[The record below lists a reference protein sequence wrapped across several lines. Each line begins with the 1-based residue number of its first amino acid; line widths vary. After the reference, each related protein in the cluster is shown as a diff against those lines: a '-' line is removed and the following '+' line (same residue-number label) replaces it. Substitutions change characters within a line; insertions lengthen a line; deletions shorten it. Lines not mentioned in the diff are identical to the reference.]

1 MEKNKITIRLCYI
14 ELIIFAG
21 ILVTMIFHFRC
32 GFEKSFFALMIIAA
46 LVGCGVSLALKD
58 YLKSMI
64 QSSAFDVAGV
74 HNKKALEKQL
84 QQIQDEDDT
93 LDTGIMMF
101 DLNNLKIIND
111 TYGHEEGDVFI
122 QTFASF
128 LTRILTENSYLA
140 RFGGDEFLIIQRN
153 TTWSQLEQM
162 NIQLQ
167 TLIDEHNQTADHPL
181 SYAVG
186 YDISC
191 KNHYYLIMDLLKIA
205 DEKMYQDKKYK
216 KQQLAQKEQYL
227 TRSGLAQSIS
237 SDSLKEKIFTI
248 LTNANGEKEYAFI
261 MTDISKFHLINDYW
275 GYETGTKI
283 LNFVLR
289 RMELFSAPLFVNR
302 YHSDVFVA
310 VLDITGRKSSDVKKQ
325 IEEYNRQIIQEIL
338 KTFQINYFHLN
349 TGIYYLKDT
358 SIPAEQIISHTNIV
372 REKAKTEL
380 SGVCEYTND
389 IALNEQHCADTI
401 HSFKSALKQKEFK
414 IYFQPK
420 MCGKD
425 QTIASAEALVR
436 WQRENDTMWYPD
448 MFLPILEETGEIQ
461 ALDYYVYEETFAW
474 MNQRRKEGKR
484 VIPVSLNVSPVHFGN
499 IHSFAEKVMALV
511 KQYEINPYYV
521 IFEITETTFIHNIKA
536 VNEMIRFFHEQNIRI
551 SMDDFGSGYS
561 SLNALKDILFDEV
574 KIDKRFLSDE
584 LSENGKIVLQEIFH
598 LLKRTNKSIV
608 CEGVETKEM
617 VDFLVEEGCDELQ
630 GYYYYKPMSQNA
642 FEKLLDSIF
651 KTTAL
656 DVSSDISVLN
666 TLLAQEGLTDDE
678 LTRLR
683 KEREL

>member
-1 MEKNKITIRLCYI
+1 MASTFFGLTIAYTGLQAAQTSINVTSHNLANINNQAYTKETASIKAGEALRSYAKYGTLGAGVIVDAINQTRDSYYDEKYRNNYTNYGQYNVKDTYMSQIQNYLNEFTLKGYST
-14 ELIIFAG
+14 EY
-21 ILVTMIFHFRC
+21 
-32 GFEKSFFALMIIAA
+32 ENFFAA
-46 LVGCGVSLALKD
+46 LNQLDLTPADTSAKNQLINNA
-58 YLKSMI
+58 KSMTDYFNTL
-64 QSSAFDVAGV
+64 ATNLRNV
-74 HNKKALEKQL
+74 
-84 QQIQDEDDT
+84 QIDANNEIKDT
-93 LDTGIMMF
+93 V
-101 DLNNLKIIND
+101 NQIN
-111 TYGHEEGDVFI
+111 
-122 QTFASF
+122 S
-128 LTRILTENSYLA
+128 
-140 RFGGDEFLIIQRN
+140 
-153 TTWSQLEQM
+153 
-162 NIQLQ
+162 
-167 TLIDEHNQTADHPL
+167 
-181 SYAVG
+181 
-186 YDISC
+186 
-191 KNHYYLIMDLLKIA
+191 
-205 DEKMYQDKKYK
+205 
-216 KQQLAQKEQYL
+216 
-227 TRSGLAQSIS
+227 LAQSIS

-289 RMELFSAPLFVNR
+289 RMELFSASLFVNR

-310 VLDITGRKSSDVKKQ
+310 VLDITGCKSSDVKKQ

-420 MCGKD
+420 ICGKD

-474 MNQRRKEGKR
+474 MNQRQKEGKR

-499 IHSFAEKVMALV
+499 IHSFAEKVMALI
-511 KQYEINPYYV
+511 KQYEINPYHV

-536 VNEMIRFFHEQNIRI
+536 VNEMICFFHEQNIRI

-642 FEKLLDSIF
+642 FEKLLENI
-651 KTTAL
+651 
-656 DVSSDISVLN
+656 V
-666 TLLAQEGLTDDE
+666 
-678 LTRLR
+678 
-683 KEREL
+683 

>member
-14 ELIIFAG
+14 EFIIFAG
-21 ILVTMIFHFRC
+21 VLATMIFHFRR
-32 GFEKSFFALMIIAA
+32 GFGKSFFAFMIIAA
-46 LVGCGVSLALKD
+46 LAGCGVSLALKD

-64 QSSAFDVAGV
+64 QSSTFDVAGV
-74 HNKKALEKQL
+74 HNKKALEKKL
-84 QQIQDEDDT
+84 QQIQDQDDT

-101 DLNNLKIIND
+101 DLNNLKVIND

-128 LTRILTENSYLA
+128 LTRILTEDSYLA
-140 RFGGDEFLIIQRN
+140 RFGGDEFLIIQKN

-162 NIQLQ
+162 NIRLQ
-167 TLIDEHNQTADHPL
+167 TLIDEYNQTADHPL

-216 KQQLAQKEQYL
+216 KQQLAQKQQYL
-227 TRSGLAQSIS
+227 TKSGLAQSIS

-248 LTNANGEKEYAFI
+248 LTNANGEKEYAFV

-289 RMELFSAPLFVNR
+289 RMELFSDSLFVNR
-302 YHSDVFVA
+302 YHSDIFVA
-310 VLDITGRKSSDVKKQ
+310 VIDTTGRKPSDVKKHL
-325 IEEYNRQIIQEIL
+325 EESNRQITREIL
-338 KTFQINYFHLN
+338 KTFPINYFHLN

-358 SIPAEQIISHTNIV
+358 NTPAEQIISHANIV
-372 REKAKTEL
+372 REKAKMEL
-380 SGVCEYTND
+380 SGVYEYTSEV
-389 IALNEQHCADTI
+389 ALNEQRRADTI

-420 MCGKD
+420 ICGRD

-436 WQRENDTMWYPD
+436 WQRGKENMWYPD

-474 MNQRRKEGKR
+474 MNQRRKEGKKI
-484 VIPVSLNVSPVHFGN
+484 IPVSLNVSPVHFSN
-499 IHSFAEKVMALV
+499 IRSFTEKVMALID
-511 KQYEINPYYV
+511 KYEINPYDV
-521 IFEITETTFIHNIKA
+521 IFEITETTFIHNIEA
-536 VNEMIRFFHEQNIRI
+536 VNEMIRFFHERNIKI

-574 KIDKRFLSDE
+574 KIDKRFLSDD

-630 GYYYYKPMSQNA
+630 GYYYYKPMSQES
-642 FEKLLDSIF
+642 FEKLL
-651 KTTAL
+651 TETA
-656 DVSSDISVLN
+656 
-666 TLLAQEGLTDDE
+666 
-678 LTRLR
+678 
-683 KEREL
+683 

>member
-46 LVGCGVSLALKD
+46 LAGCGVSLALKD

-64 QSSAFDVAGV
+64 QSSTFDVAGV

-216 KQQLAQKEQYL
+216 KQQLAQKQQYL
-227 TRSGLAQSIS
+227 TKSGLAQSIS

-289 RMELFSAPLFVNR
+289 RMELFSASLFVNR

-642 FEKLLDSIF
+642 FEKLLENI
-651 KTTAL
+651 A
-656 DVSSDISVLN
+656 
-666 TLLAQEGLTDDE
+666 
-678 LTRLR
+678 
-683 KEREL
+683 

>member
-21 ILVTMIFHFRC
+21 ILVTMISHFRC
-32 GFEKSFFALMIIAA
+32 GFGKSFLALMIIAA
-46 LVGCGVSLALKD
+46 LAGCGVSLALKD

-216 KQQLAQKEQYL
+216 KQQLAQKQQYL
-227 TRSGLAQSIS
+227 TKSGLAQSIS

-289 RMELFSAPLFVNR
+289 RMGLFSASLFVNR

-310 VLDITGRKSSDVKKQ
+310 VLDITGCKSSDVKKQ

-420 MCGKD
+420 ICGKD

-474 MNQRRKEGKR
+474 MNQRQKEGKR

-536 VNEMIRFFHEQNIRI
+536 VNEMICFFHEQNIRI

-642 FEKLLDSIF
+642 FEKLLENI
-651 KTTAL
+651 
-656 DVSSDISVLN
+656 V
-666 TLLAQEGLTDDE
+666 
-678 LTRLR
+678 
-683 KEREL
+683 